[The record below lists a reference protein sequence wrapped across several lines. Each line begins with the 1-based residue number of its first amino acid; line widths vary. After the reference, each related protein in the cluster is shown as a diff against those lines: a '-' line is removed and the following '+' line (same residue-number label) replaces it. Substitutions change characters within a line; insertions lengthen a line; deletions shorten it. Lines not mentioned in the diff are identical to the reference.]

1 MLPDWAPNWHPLIVH
16 FPVALLV
23 MAVLTDALALAARR
37 VSWLPSVT
45 TAVYVVGALAAWA
58 ALLSGRQ
65 AAEGV
70 LVPAAA
76 NALLTDHEDWAERT
90 VWFFSILA
98 LVRVAIQW
106 RRLAAPAAVRLGLL
120 VAGLAGTLLVFQTG
134 ERGGQLVFQHGVGV
148 ASATRDGGDVDDHGL
163 HGTGVEG
170 SPAGLVSAPGDTA
183 VAVESLPWY
192 GLGWQGASSRLV
204 HNEVAGEVLVVQPT
218 TEGAFAM
225 GDTSVGSV
233 QADLRLDLGQLQGE
247 VRLVHHLQDWENYH
261 FLSISAGTM
270 RLGYVRQ
277 GQVTI
282 QDSDSCDTGGWLTAR
297 VVGDGKHFRGYVNGR
312 LLVHGHGEE
321 PAPGRVGLRVDGQGQ
336 VLLQTFEVREL
347 R

>member
-23 MAVLTDALALAARR
+23 MAVVADALALAARR
-37 VSWLPSVT
+37 VSWLPSVA
-45 TAVYVVGALAAWA
+45 TAVYVVGALATWA

-70 LVPAAA
+70 LIPVAA

-134 ERGGQLVFQHGVGV
+134 ERGGQLVFQYGVGV
-148 ASATRDGGDVDDHGL
+148 AAATRDGGDVHDHGL
-163 HGTGVEG
+163 HGTGAEG

-183 VAVESLPWY
+183 VAEESLPWY
-192 GLGWQGASSRLV
+192 GLGWQGASPRLV
-204 HNEVAGEVLVVQPT
+204 HDEVAGEVLVVQPT
-218 TEGAFAM
+218 TGGAFAT
-225 GDTSVGSV
+225 GDISLGSV
-233 QADLRLDLGQLQGE
+233 RADLRLNIGQLQGE
-247 VRLVHHLQDWENYH
+247 VRLMHHVQDRDNYH
-261 FLSISAGTM
+261 FLSIAAGTV
-270 RLGYVRQ
+270 RLGYVRL

-282 QDSDSCDTGGWLTAR
+282 QDSASCDTGGWLTAR
-297 VVGDGKHFRGYVNGR
+297 VVGDGKHLRGYVNGR

-321 PAPGRVGLRVDGQGQ
+321 PALGRVGLRVDGQGQ
-336 VLLQTFEVREL
+336 VLLQTFEVQAL